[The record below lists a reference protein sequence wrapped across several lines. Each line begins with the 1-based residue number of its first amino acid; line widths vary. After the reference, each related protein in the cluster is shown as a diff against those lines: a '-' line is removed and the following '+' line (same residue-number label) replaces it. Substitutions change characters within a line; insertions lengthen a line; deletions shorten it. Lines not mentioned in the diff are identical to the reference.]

1 MIRRTLV
8 ILSILCFVTLAFA
21 QDKGKKPEL
30 GKFIDELAEED
41 QKPYQRIQ
49 KGEITVEQGE
59 KDFQETT
66 KRNYL
71 HLKKIIA
78 EHGFPSYE
86 LVGKSS
92 SHNFWLMVQHCDFDV
107 KFQKQVLKLMLKEV
121 KKQNASAQAYAFL
134 VDRVRRNSK
143 EPQLYGTQIVVNDV
157 NKGYELQPVEK
168 PEELDKRRQQIGLPP
183 INEYL
188 EKANKVFFELNKDK
202 LKKPQ

>member
-1 MIRRTLV
+1 MLRNTL
-8 ILSILCFVTLAFA
+8 IISTILCSVVLVCA
-21 QDKGKKPEL
+21 QDKVKKPEL
-30 GKFIDELAEED
+30 GKLIDDLAVED
-41 QKPYQRIQ
+41 QKPYRRIQ
-49 KGEITVEQGE
+49 TGEITTEQGE
-59 KDFQETT
+59 KDFQETI

-71 HLKKIIA
+71 HLKKII
-78 EHGFPSYE
+78 EEYGFPSYE

-92 SHNFWLMVQHCDFDV
+92 SHNFWMMVQHSDFDV

-121 KKQNASAQAYAFL
+121 KKQNASAQDYAFL

-157 NKGYELQPVEK
+157 HKGYELQPVEK

-183 INEYL
+183 IKEYL

-202 LKKPQ
+202 LKKPR